1 MNTFTNQDIVNY
13 YDHTE
18 GHMRMFWK
26 LDNSMGL
33 HYGIWDTDTKNLS
46 EAIVNTNR
54 RLAEMGKIRK
64 EHTVLDAGCG
74 VGGSSIYLAKNIG
87 SRCTGITLS
96 ARQVKSANSY
106 AAQNKVSDMVQ
117 FEVNDYT
124 NTGYADN
131 SYDIV
136 WALETMGTARDKSLF
151 FKEMYRVLKPGGRL
165 LIADWYK
172 SYGYNVDE
180 FKCMQDMLYGWAI
193 QDLLTFDEQKELATR
208 FNYNILDHKDVTAD
222 IKKTVNLMYWLCIP
236 GMLGTKLYTL
246 THPNAT
252 HFSRVH
258 YKTGFGQYHAY
269 KKKLWKYGLWILEKP
284 LK

>member
-1 MNTFTNQDIVNY
+1 
-13 YDHTE
+13 
-18 GHMRMFWK
+18 
-26 LDNSMGL
+26 
-33 HYGIWDTDTKNLS
+33 
-46 EAIVNTNR
+46 
-54 RLAEMGKIRK
+54 
-64 EHTVLDAGCG
+64 
-74 VGGSSIYLAKNIG
+74 
-87 SRCTGITLS
+87 
-96 ARQVKSANSY
+96 
-106 AAQNKVSDMVQ
+106 MVQ

>member
-1 MNTFTNQDIVNY
+1 MKTFSNQDIVDY

-18 GHMRMFWK
+18 RHMRMFWK

-33 HYGIWDTDTKNLS
+33 HYGLWDKDTRNLS

-54 RLAEMGKIRK
+54 RLAEMGKIKK
-64 EHTVLDAGCG
+64 EHKVLDAGCG
-74 VGGSSIYLAKNIG
+74 VGGSSIYIAKNIG
-87 SRCTGITLS
+87 AQCTGITLS
-96 ARQVKSANSY
+96 ARQVKSANNY
-106 AAQNKVSDMVQ
+106 AAQNLVSDMVQ

-172 SYGYNVDE
+172 SYDYNVDE

-208 FNYNILDHKDVTAD
+208 FNYNILDHKDVTTD
-222 IKKTVNLMYWLCIP
+222 IKKTVNIMYWVCIP
-236 GMLGTKLYTL
+236 AMLGTKLYTL
-246 THPNAT
+246 AHPNAT
-252 HFSRVH
+252 HFGRVH

-269 KKKLWKYGLWILEKP
+269 RKKLWKYGLWILEK
-284 LK
+284 